1 MGIHEGLTMFETA
14 KMLQKLLTD
23 AGFKTLA
30 AGGFVRDHLLGRD
43 PKDIDLATEALPE
56 QVRDVLT
63 ANKIRVEDTG
73 LQHGTVSAIVD
84 KVPYEITTLR
94 VDKKCHGRAAEVE
107 FVKSFEEDAQRRDF
121 TINAMFMDLETG
133 EIVDYVHGQED
144 LKKETLRFVGYAEDR
159 IKEDY
164 LRILRLFRFGS
175 QLGFK
180 IEPEAAREAIKYLPY
195 MISYIST
202 ERIYTEMSKLI
213 VGKGVF
219 HILNTY
225 RDLVFHVFP
234 ELYVTNG
241 FPQRN
246 PYHKWDVYTHT
257 IHGVDHLK
265 QYNDS
270 MLSFAHLFHDV
281 AKPFCHSVS
290 YKDLNQV
297 DHFYDHEYHGSKV
310 AQRICHRLK
319 FPSEDSKKI
328 VFIIANHMRLRES
341 LSKKAVRKLLQNC
354 AEAGHKDWV
363 WYLFKQRE
371 ADISG
376 QVKDPSDL
384 SLIRSQIKDGFEDFT
399 KTKIES
405 PLSGVDIMRL
415 YAVKMGPNIGK
426 IKTYLTELVLEGDL
440 DPNDR
445 EETLSFTEKYI
456 SENNLS

>member
-1 MGIHEGLTMFETA
+1 MFETA
-14 KMLQKLLTD
+14 RMIQNLLTD
-23 AGFKTLA
+23 AGFQTLA
-30 AGGFVRDHLLGRD
+30 AGGFVRDHLLGRE

-56 QVRDVLT
+56 QVRDVLVSH
-63 ANKIRVEDTG
+63 NIRVEDTG

-84 KVPYEITTLR
+84 KIPYEITTLR
-94 VDKKCHGRAAEVE
+94 VDKNCKGRSAEVE
-107 FVKSFEEDAQRRDF
+107 FVKSFEEDAKRRDF
-121 TINAMFMDLETG
+121 TINAMFMNLETG
-133 EIVDYVHGQED
+133 EIIDYVYGQED
-144 LKKETLRFVGYAEDR
+144 LKKEILRFVGYAEDR

-175 QLGFK
+175 QLNFQ
-180 IEPEAAREAIKYLPY
+180 IEPEAARQAIKYLPY

-219 HILNTY
+219 HILKTY
-225 RDLVFHVFP
+225 KDLVFHVFP
-234 ELYVTNG
+234 EMFVTND

-257 IHGVDHLK
+257 IYGVDHLK
-265 QYNDS
+265 KYNDP
-270 MLSFAHLFHDV
+270 MLSFAHLLHDV
-281 AKPFCHSVS
+281 AKPFCHSISFKGLEV
-290 YKDLNQV
+290 V

-319 FPSEDSKKI
+319 FPSEDTKKI

-371 ADISG
+371 ADIAG
-376 QVKDPSDL
+376 QAKDPQDL
-384 SLIRSQIKDGFEDFT
+384 KLIISQIKSGFEEFT

-405 PLSGVDIMRL
+405 PLTGADIIKL
-415 YAVKMGPNIGK
+415 YNIKVGPNIGK

-440 DPNDR
+440 DPNNRD
-445 EETLSFTEKYI
+445 ETLSIADKYI
-456 SENNLS
+456 SENQLS

>member
-1 MGIHEGLTMFETA
+1 MLKTA
-14 KMLQKLLTD
+14 RMLQSLLTD

-30 AGGFVRDHLLGRD
+30 AGGFVRDHLLGRE

-63 ANKIRVEDTG
+63 ANNIRVEDTG

-84 KVPYEITTLR
+84 KIPYEITTLR
-94 VDKKCHGRAAEVE
+94 VDKKCKGREAEVE
-107 FVKSFEEDAQRRDF
+107 FVKSFEEDAKRRDF

-133 EIVDYVHGQED
+133 EITDYAHGQDD
-144 LKKETLRFVGYAEDR
+144 LKKGILRFVGYAEDR

-175 QLGFK
+175 QLGFQ
-180 IEPEAAREAIKYLPY
+180 IEPEAARQAIKYLPY

-219 HILNTY
+219 HILKTY
-225 RDLVFHVFP
+225 KDLIFHVFP
-234 ELYVTNG
+234 ELYVTDG

-246 PYHKWDVYTHT
+246 PHHKWDVYLHT
-257 IHGVDHLK
+257 IYGVDHLK
-265 QYNDS
+265 QYNDP
-270 MLSFAHLFHDV
+270 MLSIAHLLHDV
-281 AKPFCHSVS
+281 AKPFCHSIS
-290 YKDLNQV
+290 FKNRELT

-319 FPSEDSKKI
+319 FPSEDAKKI
-328 VFIIANHMRLRES
+328 VFIIRNHMRLRES
-341 LSKKAVRKLLQNC
+341 LSKKAVRKLLQSC

-376 QVKDPSDL
+376 QAKDPSDL
-384 SLIRSQIKDGFEDFT
+384 SLIRSQIKAGFKEFT
-399 KTKIES
+399 ETKIES
-405 PLSGVDIMRL
+405 PLSGGDIMRL
-415 YAVKMGPNIGK
+415 CSVKAGPNVGK
-426 IKTYLTELVLEGDL
+426 IKKYLTEQVLEGDL
-440 DPNDR
+440 DPQNL
-445 EETLSFTEKYI
+445 EEALLIAEKYI
-456 SENNLS
+456 SENHLS